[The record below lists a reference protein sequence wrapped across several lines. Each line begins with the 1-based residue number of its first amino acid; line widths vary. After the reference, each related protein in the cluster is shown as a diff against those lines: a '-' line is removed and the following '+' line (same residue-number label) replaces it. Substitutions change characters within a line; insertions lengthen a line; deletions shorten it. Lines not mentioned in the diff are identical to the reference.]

1 MRAFIRR
8 NDTEIDEQEREYDDL
23 QKIVWEYTDE
33 HHNKFGRPVEP
44 EVNTTALPSDYR
56 TCQRTY
62 TDDLMGGNRDLCRR
76 LDFCRKDPEAC
87 GLKKPN
93 ETAAT
98 EPPPTLGSSSTTS
111 TPGKNGS
118 HLFRAAGAGRT
129 RGLTIMTD
137 TLRCA
142 EVPTDSFKGLRVLKS
157 HFRLCS

>member
-1 MRAFIRR
+1 MCRR
-8 NDTEIDEQEREYDDL
+8 NDTEIDRQEKEYDGL
-23 QKIVWEYTDE
+23 QKIVWNYTDE
-33 HHNKFGRPVEP
+33 HHNKYGRPIESD
-44 EVNTTALPSDYR
+44 VNITTLPSDSR

-62 TDDLMGGNRDLCRR
+62 TDDLMKTHELCER
-76 LDFCRKDPEAC
+76 LDECRKRPEEC

-93 ETAAT
+93 ETDAT
-98 EPPPTLGSSSTTS
+98 EAPPTLGSSSTTS

-142 EVPTDSFKGLRVLKS
+142 EVPTDSFKGLRVNIFLI
-157 HFRLCS
+157 